1 MSSSVPYFE
10 VVALL
15 CNCHG
20 HAAWYCF
27 VKCSQQQLSL
37 HRSILLLEAVCG
49 SRYLP
54 LLISLAHCT
63 TPVYPIDFV
72 VAVCCSC
79 LQNGRIKGDAKKA
92 LRGVIE
98 QYGIPVTLSAN
109 QNILLRDV
117 EPAWKEDIQA
127 RLEVST
133 QILSHYHMWGLAVMS
148 LFLVPVSHFRR
159 RPAALPGGH
168 LYCICGTACAWCTA
182 LYCPVR
188 AD

>member
-1 MSSSVPYFE
+1 MRVPRGPKYRTL
-10 VVALL
+10 V
-15 CNCHG
+15 
-20 HAAWYCF
+20 
-27 VKCSQQQLSL
+27 SQVRCEGDRNHHQ
-37 HRSILLLEAVCG
+37 A
-49 SRYLP
+49 SRQFQYP
-54 LLISLAHCT
+54 ITPGVISLADCT

-109 QNILLRDV
+109 QNILLRDL

-133 QILSHYHMWGLAVMS
+133 QILSHYHMWGLA
-148 LFLVPVSHFRR
+148 
-159 RPAALPGGH
+159 
-168 LYCICGTACAWCTA
+168 
-182 LYCPVR
+182 
-188 AD
+188 

>member
-1 MSSSVPYFE
+1 
-10 VVALL
+10 
-15 CNCHG
+15 
-20 HAAWYCF
+20 
-27 VKCSQQQLSL
+27 
-37 HRSILLLEAVCG
+37 
-49 SRYLP
+49 
-54 LLISLAHCT
+54 LISLAHCT

-148 LFLVPVSHFRR
+148 LFLVPVSHKGDG
-159 RPAALPGGH
+159 PQLGLAVTCTVSVALHVLGVLH
-168 LYCICGTACAWCTA
+168 CIAQ
-182 LYCPVR
+182 
-188 AD
+188 